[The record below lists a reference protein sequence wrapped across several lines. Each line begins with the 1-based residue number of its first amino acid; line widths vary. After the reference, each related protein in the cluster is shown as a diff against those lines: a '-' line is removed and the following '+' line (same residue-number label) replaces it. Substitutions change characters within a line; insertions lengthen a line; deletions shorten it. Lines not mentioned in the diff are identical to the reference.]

1 MVGMERPI
9 SYRGSSDRTTDSFA
23 SVILITSKVRLGT
36 QRFPAMLAGAQA
48 PGLTASRRA
57 PGSALFFEQQNR
69 QPFIGIGEV
78 FDRAEVEETELF
90 LEPDRIEFS
99 TDLHQDFLIFSP
111 AK

>member
-1 MVGMERPI
+1 
-9 SYRGSSDRTTDSFA
+9 
-23 SVILITSKVRLGT
+23 
-36 QRFPAMLAGAQA
+36 MLAGAQA

-99 TDLHQDFLIFSP
+99 TDLHQDFLIFPP
-111 AK
+111 AKGRAYGREPDFVFLNSGSVHFNLLPFRIEP